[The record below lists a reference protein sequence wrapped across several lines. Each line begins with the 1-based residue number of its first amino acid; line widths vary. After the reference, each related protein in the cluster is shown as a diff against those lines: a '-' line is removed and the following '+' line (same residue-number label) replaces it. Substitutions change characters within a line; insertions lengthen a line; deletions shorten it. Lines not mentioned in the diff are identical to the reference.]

1 MVCASIMGAATTA
14 AGLMAASIAVG
25 GFALH
30 VVPALSGASDDD
42 LRRATVI
49 GGACGLGV
57 SLFVIFLSAVI
68 D

>member
-1 MVCASIMGAATTA
+1 MVCASIMGTATTA

-30 VVPALSGASDDD
+30 VAPALSRASDDE

-49 GGACGLGV
+49 GGVCGLGV
-57 SLFVIFLSAVI
+57 ALFVIFLSAVI

>member
-1 MVCASIMGAATTA
+1 MVTASIMGTATTA
-14 AGLMAASIAVG
+14 AGLIAASIAVG
-25 GFALH
+25 GFVLH
-30 VVPALSGASDDD
+30 LLPALSGAPDDD

-57 SLFVIFLSAVI
+57 SLFVIFLSAVM